1 MEKATTTWL
10 KQGKQP
16 CSCERG
22 DLCKYT
28 CKVPTCKEYNTANK
42 FYCLKCMEEFN
53 LHPHKA
59 VEILEGSTWMADDD
73 KLNDVSRDF
82 ESIIAKCETYLPIMS
97 YLSNSQKPNF
107 KSEYLADCNKL
118 ISAASAFKSLRNE
131 FEHLLG
137 NNNFEK
143 AQQMASGLNDHVEVL
158 SQVGYLRDLSE
169 EMLYNHYNQFLI
181 NQTFAPFEGFS

>member
-1 MEKATTTWL
+1 MIKAPTWL
-10 KQGKQP
+10 KQMKQL
-16 CSCERG
+16 CACQQG
-22 DLCKYT
+22 HLCKYT
-28 CKVPTCKEYNTANK
+28 CTVSSCKQYKNN
-42 FYCLKCMEEFN
+42 YCLKCMEQFK
-53 LHPHKA
+53 LHPHQA

-82 ESIIAKCETYLPIMS
+82 ESIIAKCETYLPIMF

-118 ISAASAFKSLRNE
+118 MSAASAFKSLRNE
-131 FEHLLG
+131 FEHLLA

-158 SQVGYLRDLSE
+158 NQVGYLRDLSE
-169 EMLYNHYNQFLI
+169 EMLYNHY
-181 NQTFAPFEGFS
+181 S